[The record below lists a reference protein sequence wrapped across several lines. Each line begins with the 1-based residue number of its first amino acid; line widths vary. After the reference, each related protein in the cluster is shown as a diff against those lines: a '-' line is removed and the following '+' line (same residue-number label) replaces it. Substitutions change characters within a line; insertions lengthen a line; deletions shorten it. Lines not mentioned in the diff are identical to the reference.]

1 MNDVRTVVE
10 DAPASDRGYT
20 LVVALANPA
29 NVEQLMRTAIDLA
42 ADQDGEIRVVSVIHK
57 HATSPF
63 SLFPEERIKREFADD
78 QQAVLDEAVA
88 VGEESSVPVRRSLLV
103 GSDVSDTILAA
114 VDESDADGLLIG
126 WQEQSRPSDIVL
138 GTTVDPVVRR
148 APCDVFVERVGT
160 TANGVNTILLPTDGG
175 PHMEPATDLAGAAA
189 RANDATVTVVSYVPP
204 SATDAER
211 ESARAN
217 VDAVKSRLGDIPV
230 DGDVRET
237 STVGDAIVKAA
248 ADRDLVVM
256 GATRERRFRR
266 SVIGSVAEAVG
277 QRATPP
283 IVIAKRRSEQSLLG
297 RALPGWW
304 G

>member
-1 MNDVRTVVE
+1 MDDVRTVVE
-10 DAPASDRGYT
+10 DDPASERGYT

-29 NVEQLMRTAIDLA
+29 NVEQLMRTAVDFA

-88 VGEESSVPVRRSLLV
+88 VAEDSSVPVRRSLLV
-103 GSDVSDTILAA
+103 GSNVSETILAA
-114 VDESDADGLLIG
+114 VEESDADALLIG

-175 PHMEPATDLAGAAA
+175 PHMQPATDLAGAAA

-204 SATDAER
+204 SATDTER
-211 ESARAN
+211 ESARAH
-217 VDAVKSRLGDIPV
+217 VDAVIPRLDDVPV
-230 DGDVRET
+230 DGDVREA
-237 STVGDAIVKAA
+237 SNVGDAIVRAA

-256 GATRERRFRR
+256 GATRERQFRR
-266 SVIGSVAEAVG
+266 SVIGSVAESVG
-277 QRATPP
+277 QRASPP
-283 IVIAKRRSEQSLLG
+283 IVIAKRRSERSLLG

-304 G
+304 R